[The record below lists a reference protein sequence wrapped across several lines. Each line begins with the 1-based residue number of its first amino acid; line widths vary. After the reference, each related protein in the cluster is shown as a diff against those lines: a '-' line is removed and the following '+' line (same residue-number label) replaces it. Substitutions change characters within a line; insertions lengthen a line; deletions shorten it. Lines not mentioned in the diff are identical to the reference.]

1 MKKKWKLIAGAAAV
15 LAVLGVLVFQSF
27 QPLKLELLKI
37 EKRSIAKTFIEEG
50 LAVSD
55 SEHPISTVTGGK
67 VVRIPVE
74 EGQQVKKGTLLIEFD
89 STELV
94 FQAEQL
100 RAQLKSAAGEEAKTL
115 KDTYDAE
122 LAKQKAL
129 LEQAE
134 RSREAA
140 RNNFDRVNT
149 LYEAGAASQVEY
161 EYARDSLA
169 EAESRVAVET
179 AALEALKK
187 QYDPAGGASQYFAGL
202 KESLQAQLDHLEYQI
217 DQCTIEAPSD
227 GVVARL
233 SVKEGE
239 TVLPN
244 TQVMTLLSEGALK
257 IETFVL
263 TEDVEDIR
271 VGMEVALIQDKVDGD
286 VSFPGTVS
294 AIAPSAVEKISALGL
309 EEQRV
314 KVTVMPDIPKDITI
328 RPGYALDVEF
338 KTAEEMGQLVVPK
351 TAVFPYNDGD
361 ALWVVRRGKLQIQ
374 PIKKGFENDTEIAVT
389 EGLKEG
395 EMVVLDPQ
403 AEGLKEGKR
412 AAD

>member
-1 MKKKWKLIAGAAAV
+1 M
-15 LAVLGVLVFQSF
+15 
-27 QPLKLELLKI
+27 
-37 EKRSIAKTFIEEG
+37 
-50 LAVSD
+50 
-55 SEHPISTVTGGK
+55 
-67 VVRIPVE
+67 
-74 EGQQVKKGTLLIEFD
+74 
-89 STELV
+89 
-94 FQAEQL
+94 
-100 RAQLKSAAGEEAKTL
+100 
-115 KDTYDAE
+115 
-122 LAKQKAL
+122 
-129 LEQAE
+129 
-134 RSREAA
+134 
-140 RNNFDRVNT
+140 
-149 LYEAGAASQVEY
+149 EY

-338 KTAEEMGQLVVPK
+338 KTAEEKGQLVVPK

-395 EMVVLDPQ
+395 DLVVLDPQ